1 LPSTLSCEIVE
12 YPEPFV
18 VKLSGEIDVANY
30 EQVAALA
37 QHPGNGH
44 GTVIFDVADITF
56 FGSSGIAAFVLVA
69 ASAQRFVCRDP
80 SSFVTRVLEIT
91 GLDEWLEAAS

>member
-1 LPSTLSCEIVE
+1 MDVGQRLHGGTLQPTLSCEIVA

-37 QHPGNGH
+37 QHPANGH
-44 GTVIFDVADITF
+44 GTVIFDAADT
-56 FGSSGIAAFVLVA
+56 A
-69 ASAQRFVCRDP
+69 
-80 SSFVTRVLEIT
+80 
-91 GLDEWLEAAS
+91 DEP